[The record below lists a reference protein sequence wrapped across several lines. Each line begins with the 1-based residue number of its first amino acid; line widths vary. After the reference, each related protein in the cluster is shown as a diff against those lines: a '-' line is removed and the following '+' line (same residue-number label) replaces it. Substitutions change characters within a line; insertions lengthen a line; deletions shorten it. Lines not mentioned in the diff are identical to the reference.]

1 MYRSK
6 YIWNNLG
13 QQNLGHQ
20 NFQSKQSILHFFP
33 TKLFI
38 FFQNDQVYLK
48 EPIWK
53 SQYLGSPIFFYIFQK
68 ADNLNSIL
76 DVSNKFLL
84 FCIS

>member
-38 FFQNDQVYLK
+38 FFQHDQVYLK
-48 EPIWK
+48 EPI
-53 SQYLGSPIFFYIFQK
+53 
-68 ADNLNSIL
+68 
-76 DVSNKFLL
+76 
-84 FCIS
+84 